1 MFRMEAEDEERI
13 PLTLAPVQ
21 QFPARSGEKKK
32 PFLDANEF
40 ILRALGEAQRGS
52 GRNTYDSTK
61 LNTSS
66 VARLYTF
73 CVRLPSSFSF

>member
-21 QFPARSGEKKK
+21 QFPARRGKKK

-40 ILRALGEAQRGS
+40 ILRALGGAQRGS

-73 CVRLPSSFSF
+73 CVCLPSSFSF